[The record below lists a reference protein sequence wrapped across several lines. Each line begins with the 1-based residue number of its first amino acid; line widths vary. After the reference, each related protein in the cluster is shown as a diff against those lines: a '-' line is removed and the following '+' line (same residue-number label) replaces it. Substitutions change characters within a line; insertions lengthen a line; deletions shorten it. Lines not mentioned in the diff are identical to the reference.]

1 MNIAMYLIGKVAV
14 CAHKVYT
21 ITAAFA
27 KVESLKS
34 CRRGLIVMVIFHL
47 GFSLLFKN
55 YFQV

>member
-1 MNIAMYLIGKVAV
+1 MYLIGKVAV